1 MLKKVNGV
9 TKSSFLRLLYHKDF
23 MTHRL
28 RIILSLLML
37 LAAPIGVCC
46 QVNFCY
52 QFDDCA
58 GNSRPAGW
66 GALPNLDF
74 NYVGVLAYD
83 NTAISGAH
91 SLHIKGNV
99 CYQ

>member
-1 MLKKVNGV
+1 
-9 TKSSFLRLLYHKDF
+9 

-83 NTAISGAH
+83 NPELTRCTLKAMYATPLCPTRASTMRATTCG
-91 SLHIKGNV
+91 
-99 CYQ
+99 